1 MKIEMQKSTAISLMI
16 VIGSLVAG
24 VFIIGQIYLPITG
37 YGSLSNTELSNPEA
51 NQQNVFEGKI
61 TNVKVSPGRIEGF
74 TSYDAN
80 CLGTQEQT
88 ECDAGIRTNEF
99 GEMNFHYQ
107 HNMVT
112 QPCLHM
118 FGSEKVIV
126 DVLDSE
132 GNAKIIRTIDL
143 SSMDGHHG

>member
-24 VFIIGQIYLPITG
+24 FVLISLFGVETG